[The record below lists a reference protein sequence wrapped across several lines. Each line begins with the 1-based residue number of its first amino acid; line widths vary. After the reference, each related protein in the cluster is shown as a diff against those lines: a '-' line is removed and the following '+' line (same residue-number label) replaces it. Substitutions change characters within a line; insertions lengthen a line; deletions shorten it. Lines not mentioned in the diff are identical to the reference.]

1 MPVTAEQRTPAEVLD
16 SVFGYSSFRGQ
27 QEEIIDH
34 LCTGGDAVV
43 LMPTGGGKSLCYQ
56 IPALVRPGTGVVI
69 SPLIALMEDQV
80 LALEAL
86 GVKAAYLNS
95 SLSPEEAH
103 EVQARFRS
111 GALDLLYLAPERL
124 VQERTLRLLEQTE
137 VSLFAIDE
145 AHCVSQWGHDF
156 RTDYLGLSVLHERF
170 PTVPRVALTATAAPA
185 AHDELTRRLA
195 MGEARHFVSSFDRPN
210 IQYRIAEKTSPRRQ
224 LVQLIKDE
232 HPGEAGIVYCLSR
245 KSTEQFA
252 DYLCEQGIDALAYH
266 AGLPQEERSARQA
279 RFLREDGV
287 VMVATIAFGMGIDK
301 PDVRFVAHVDLPKS
315 VEGYYQ
321 ETGRAGRDGL
331 PATAWMVY
339 GLGDVVAQRRLISQ
353 SEGSPQHR
361 QNLSRH
367 LDSMLALCESL
378 TCRRQQILQYFGE
391 ESGPCGNCD
400 TCLHPPQ
407 AWDATVAV
415 QMLLSTIIRLERE
428 RGQRFG
434 TGQIID
440 VLRGKNNPRSDESDH
455 KSLSV
460 WGIGADLSEA
470 QWRSVFRQTTARGW
484 TVPVGEYGV
493 FMVDSSADP
502 VLRGEVRV
510 ELAKPKRQTK
520 ASSASSGG
528 VRKYHLTEDQEEIFN
543 RLRAWRKTTAAGSGV
558 PAYVVFP
565 DAALMH
571 IAIAQPQSLA
581 ALRKVSG
588 VGDKKLEAYGT
599 EVVEIVTG
607 ADVG

>member
-27 QEEIIDH
+27 QEEIIEH

-80 LALEAL
+80 VALEAL

-111 GALDLLYLAPERL
+111 GDLDLLYLAPERL

-224 LVQLIKDE
+224 LVELIKDE

-400 TCLHPPQ
+400 TCLNPPQ

-484 TVPVGEYGV
+484 TVPVSEYGV
-493 FMVDSSADP
+493 FMVDASADP

-510 ELAKPKRQTK
+510 ELAKPKRQTR
-520 ASSASSGG
+520 ASSASSGS

-543 RLRAWRKTTAAGSGV
+543 RLRAWRKTTAATAGV

>member
-1 MPVTAEQRTPAEVLD
+1 MTAEQRTPAEVLD

-27 QEEIIDH
+27 QEEIIEH

-80 LALEAL
+80 VALEAL

-224 LVQLIKDE
+224 LVELIKDE

-252 DYLCEQGIDALAYH
+252 DYLCEQGIDAMAYH

-415 QMLLSTIIRLERE
+415 QMLLSAIIRLERE

-493 FMVDSSADP
+493 FMVDASADP

-520 ASSASSGG
+520 ASSASSGS

-543 RLRAWRKTTAAGSGV
+543 RLRAWRKTTAADSGV

>member
-1 MPVTAEQRTPAEVLD
+1 MTAEQRTPAEVLD

-27 QEEIIDH
+27 QEEIIEH

-80 LALEAL
+80 VALEAL

-415 QMLLSTIIRLERE
+415 QMLLSAIIRLERE

-493 FMVDSSADP
+493 FMVDASADP

-520 ASSASSGG
+520 ASSASSGS

-543 RLRAWRKTTAAGSGV
+543 RLRAWRKTTAADSGV

-607 ADVG
+607 A

>member
-1 MPVTAEQRTPAEVLD
+1 
-16 SVFGYSSFRGQ
+16 
-27 QEEIIDH
+27 
-34 LCTGGDAVV
+34 
-43 LMPTGGGKSLCYQ
+43 MPTGGGKSLCYQ

-80 LALEAL
+80 VALEAL

-111 GALDLLYLAPERL
+111 GDLDLLYLAPERL

-400 TCLHPPQ
+400 TCLNPPQ

-415 QMLLSTIIRLERE
+415 QMLLSAIIRLERE

-493 FMVDSSADP
+493 FLVDASADP

-520 ASSASSGG
+520 ASSTSSGS

-543 RLRAWRKTTAAGSGV
+543 RLRTWRKTTAADSGV

>member
-1 MPVTAEQRTPAEVLD
+1 MTAEQRTPAEVLD

-27 QEEIIDH
+27 QEEIIEH

-80 LALEAL
+80 VALEAL

-111 GALDLLYLAPERL
+111 GDLDLLYLAPERL

-252 DYLCEQGIDALAYH
+252 DYLCEQGIDAMAYH

-391 ESGPCGNCD
+391 ESSPCGNCD
-400 TCLHPPQ
+400 TCLNPPQ

-493 FMVDSSADP
+493 FMVDASADP

-510 ELAKPKRQTK
+510 ELAKPKRQTR
-520 ASSASSGG
+520 ASSASSGS

-543 RLRAWRKTTAAGSGV
+543 RLRAWRKTTAADSGV

>member
-1 MPVTAEQRTPAEVLD
+1 MTAEQRTPAEVLD

-27 QEEIIDH
+27 QEEIIEH

-80 LALEAL
+80 VALEAL

-111 GALDLLYLAPERL
+111 GDLDLLYLAPERL

-210 IQYRIAEKTSPRRQ
+210 IQYRITEKTSPRRQ

-400 TCLHPPQ
+400 TCLNPPQ

-415 QMLLSTIIRLERE
+415 QMLLSAIIRLERE

-460 WGIGADLSEA
+460 WGIGADLNEA

-520 ASSASSGG
+520 ASSASSGS

-543 RLRAWRKTTAAGSGV
+543 RLRAWRKTTAADSGV

>member
-1 MPVTAEQRTPAEVLD
+1 MTAAQRTPAEVLD

-27 QEEIIDH
+27 QEEIINH

-80 LALEAL
+80 VALEAL

-103 EVQARFRS
+103 EVQAQLRS

-124 VQERTLRLLEQTE
+124 VQERTLRLLEQTQI
-137 VSLFAIDE
+137 SLFAIDE

-170 PTVPRVALTATAAPA
+170 PAVPRVALTATAAPA

-232 HPGEAGIVYCLSR
+232 HPGEAGIDYCLSR

-252 DYLCEQGIDALAYH
+252 DYLCEQGIDAMAYH
-266 AGLPQEERSARQA
+266 AGLPQDERSARQA

-287 VMVATIAFGMGIDK
+287 VIVATIAFGMGIDK

-378 TCRRQQILQYFGE
+378 SCRRQQILQYFGE
-391 ESGPCGNCD
+391 DSSPCGNCD

-407 AWDATVAV
+407 AWDATVPV

-440 VLRGKNNPRSDESDH
+440 VLRGKNNPRSEESDH
-455 KSLSV
+455 GSLSV

-493 FMVDSSADP
+493 FMVDASADP

-510 ELAKPKRQTK
+510 ELAKPKRQSRT
-520 ASSASSGG
+520 SSASSGG
-528 VRKYHLTEDQEEIFN
+528 VRKFHLTEDQEQIFN
-543 RLRAWRKTTAAGSGV
+543 RLRTWRKTTAANAGV

-565 DAALMH
+565 DTALMH
-571 IAIAQPQSLA
+571 IAIAQPQSPA

-588 VGDKKLEAYGT
+588 VGDKKLEAYGA
-599 EVVEIVTG
+599 EVLEIVAG

>member
-1 MPVTAEQRTPAEVLD
+1 MTAEQRTPAEVLD

-27 QEEIIDH
+27 QEEIIEH

-80 LALEAL
+80 VALEAL

-111 GALDLLYLAPERL
+111 GDLDLLYLAPERL

-185 AHDELTRRLA
+185 AHDELTQRLA

-252 DYLCEQGIDALAYH
+252 DYLCEQGIDAMAYH

-339 GLGDVVAQRRLISQ
+339 GLGDVVALRRLISQ

-391 ESGPCGNCD
+391 ESDPCGNCD
-400 TCLHPPQ
+400 TCLNPPQ

-493 FMVDSSADP
+493 FLVDSSADP

-510 ELAKPKRQTK
+510 ELAKPKRQTR
-520 ASSASSGG
+520 ASSASSGS

-543 RLRAWRKTTAAGSGV
+543 RLRAWRKTTAATAGV

-607 ADVG
+607 A

>member
-1 MPVTAEQRTPAEVLD
+1 MTAEQRTPAEVLD

-27 QEEIIDH
+27 QEEIIEH

-80 LALEAL
+80 VALEAL

-95 SLSPEEAH
+95 SLTPEEAH

-111 GALDLLYLAPERL
+111 GGLDLLYLAPERL

-252 DYLCEQGIDALAYH
+252 DYLCEQGIDAMAYH

-400 TCLHPPQ
+400 TCLNPPQ

-415 QMLLSTIIRLERE
+415 QMLLSAIIRLERE

-520 ASSASSGG
+520 ASSASSGS

-543 RLRAWRKTTAAGSGV
+543 RLRAWRKTTAADSGV

>member
-1 MPVTAEQRTPAEVLD
+1 MTAEQRTPAEVLD

-27 QEEIIDH
+27 QEEIIEH

-80 LALEAL
+80 VALEAL

-224 LVQLIKDE
+224 LVQLIRDE

-252 DYLCEQGIDALAYH
+252 DYLCEQGIDAMAYH

-400 TCLHPPQ
+400 TCLNPPQ

-510 ELAKPKRQTK
+510 ELAKPKRQTR
-520 ASSASSGG
+520 ASSASSGS

-543 RLRAWRKTTAAGSGV
+543 RLRAWRKTTAADSGV

-588 VGDKKLEAYGT
+588 VGDKKLEAYGA

-607 ADVG
+607 A

>member
-1 MPVTAEQRTPAEVLD
+1 MTAEQRTPAEVLD

-27 QEEIIDH
+27 QEEIIEH

-80 LALEAL
+80 VALEAL

-400 TCLHPPQ
+400 TCLNPPQ

-484 TVPVGEYGV
+484 TVPVSEYGV
-493 FMVDSSADP
+493 FMVDASADP

-510 ELAKPKRQTK
+510 ELAKPKRQTR
-520 ASSASSGG
+520 ASSTSSGS

-543 RLRAWRKTTAAGSGV
+543 RLRAWRKTTAADSGV

>member
-1 MPVTAEQRTPAEVLD
+1 MTAEQRTPAEVLD

-80 LALEAL
+80 VALEAL

-279 RFLREDGV
+279 RFLREDGL

-400 TCLHPPQ
+400 TCLNPPQ

-493 FMVDSSADP
+493 FMVDASADP
-502 VLRGEVRV
+502 VLHGEVRV
-510 ELAKPKRQTK
+510 ELAKPKKQTK
-520 ASSASSGG
+520 ASSASSGR

-543 RLRAWRKTTAAGSGV
+543 RLRAWRKTTAADSGV

>member
-1 MPVTAEQRTPAEVLD
+1 
-16 SVFGYSSFRGQ
+16 
-27 QEEIIDH
+27 
-34 LCTGGDAVV
+34 
-43 LMPTGGGKSLCYQ
+43 MPTGGGKSLCYQ

-80 LALEAL
+80 VALEAL

-170 PTVPRVALTATAAPA
+170 PAVPRVALTATAAPA

-400 TCLHPPQ
+400 TCLNPPQ

-415 QMLLSTIIRLERE
+415 QMLLSAIIRLERE

-470 QWRSVFRQTTARGW
+470 QWRSVFRQTTARGR

-493 FMVDSSADP
+493 FMVDASADP

-520 ASSASSGG
+520 ASSTSSGS

-543 RLRAWRKTTAAGSGV
+543 RLRSWRKTTAANAGV

>member
-1 MPVTAEQRTPAEVLD
+1 MTAEQRTPAEVLD

-27 QEEIIDH
+27 QEEIIEH

-252 DYLCEQGIDALAYH
+252 DYLCEQGIDAMAYH

-378 TCRRQQILQYFGE
+378 T
-391 ESGPCGNCD
+391 
-400 TCLHPPQ
+400 
-407 AWDATVAV
+407 
-415 QMLLSTIIRLERE
+415 
-428 RGQRFG
+428 
-434 TGQIID
+434 
-440 VLRGKNNPRSDESDH
+440 
-455 KSLSV
+455 
-460 WGIGADLSEA
+460 
-470 QWRSVFRQTTARGW
+470 
-484 TVPVGEYGV
+484 
-493 FMVDSSADP
+493 
-502 VLRGEVRV
+502 
-510 ELAKPKRQTK
+510 
-520 ASSASSGG
+520 
-528 VRKYHLTEDQEEIFN
+528 
-543 RLRAWRKTTAAGSGV
+543 
-558 PAYVVFP
+558 
-565 DAALMH
+565 
-571 IAIAQPQSLA
+571 
-581 ALRKVSG
+581 
-588 VGDKKLEAYGT
+588 
-599 EVVEIVTG
+599 
-607 ADVG
+607 

>member
-1 MPVTAEQRTPAEVLD
+1 MTAEQRTPAEVLD

-27 QEEIIDH
+27 QEEIIEH

-224 LVQLIKDE
+224 LVQLIRDE

-252 DYLCEQGIDALAYH
+252 DYLCEQGIDAMAYH

-400 TCLHPPQ
+400 TCLNPPQ

-415 QMLLSTIIRLERE
+415 QMLLSAIIRLERE

-520 ASSASSGG
+520 ASSASSGS

-543 RLRAWRKTTAAGSGV
+543 RLRAWRKTTAADSGV

>member
-1 MPVTAEQRTPAEVLD
+1 MTAEQRTPAEVLD

-27 QEEIIDH
+27 QEEIIEH

-80 LALEAL
+80 VALEAL

-111 GALDLLYLAPERL
+111 GDLDLLYLAPERL

-224 LVQLIKDE
+224 LVELIKDE

-252 DYLCEQGIDALAYH
+252 DYLCEQGIDAMAYH

-400 TCLHPPQ
+400 TCLNPPQ

-415 QMLLSTIIRLERE
+415 QMLLSAIIRLERE

-510 ELAKPKRQTK
+510 ELAKPKRQTR
-520 ASSASSGG
+520 ASSASSGS

-543 RLRAWRKTTAAGSGV
+543 RLRTWRKTTAANAGV

-607 ADVG
+607 A

>member
-1 MPVTAEQRTPAEVLD
+1 
-16 SVFGYSSFRGQ
+16 
-27 QEEIIDH
+27 
-34 LCTGGDAVV
+34 
-43 LMPTGGGKSLCYQ
+43 MPTGGGKSLCYQ

-80 LALEAL
+80 VALEAL

-185 AHDELTRRLA
+185 AHNELTRRLA

-400 TCLHPPQ
+400 TCLNPPQ

-415 QMLLSTIIRLERE
+415 QMLLSAIIRLERE

-520 ASSASSGG
+520 ASSASSGS
-528 VRKYHLTEDQEEIFN
+528 VPKYHLTEDQEEIFN
-543 RLRAWRKTTAAGSGV
+543 RLRTWRKTTAANAGV

>member
-1 MPVTAEQRTPAEVLD
+1 MTAEQRTPAEVLD

-27 QEEIIDH
+27 QEEIIEH

-80 LALEAL
+80 VALEAL

-111 GALDLLYLAPERL
+111 GDLDLLYLAPERL

-510 ELAKPKRQTK
+510 ELAKPKRQTR
-520 ASSASSGG
+520 ASSASSGS

-588 VGDKKLEAYGT
+588 VGDKKLEAYGA

-607 ADVG
+607 A

>member
-1 MPVTAEQRTPAEVLD
+1 MTAEQRTPAEVLD

-27 QEEIIDH
+27 QEEIIEH

-80 LALEAL
+80 VALEAL

-111 GALDLLYLAPERL
+111 GDLDLLYLAPERL

-400 TCLHPPQ
+400 TCLNPPQ

-484 TVPVGEYGV
+484 TVPVSEYGV
-493 FMVDSSADP
+493 FMVDASADP

-510 ELAKPKRQTK
+510 ELAKPKRQTR
-520 ASSASSGG
+520 ASSASSGS

-543 RLRAWRKTTAAGSGV
+543 RLRAWRKTTAADSGV

>member
-1 MPVTAEQRTPAEVLD
+1 MTAEQRTPAEVLD

-27 QEEIIDH
+27 QEEIIEH

-80 LALEAL
+80 VALEAL

-111 GALDLLYLAPERL
+111 GDLDLLYLAPERL
-124 VQERTLRLLEQTE
+124 VQSRTLRLLEQTE

-224 LVQLIKDE
+224 LVELIKDE

-252 DYLCEQGIDALAYH
+252 DYLCEQGIDAMAYH

-400 TCLHPPQ
+400 TCLNPPQ

-415 QMLLSTIIRLERE
+415 QMLLSAIIRLERE

-460 WGIGADLSEA
+460 WGIGGDLSEA

-493 FMVDSSADP
+493 FLVDSSADP

-520 ASSASSGG
+520 ASSASSGS

-543 RLRAWRKTTAAGSGV
+543 RLRAWRKTTAADSGV

-588 VGDKKLEAYGT
+588 VGDKKLEAYGA

-607 ADVG
+607 A

>member
-1 MPVTAEQRTPAEVLD
+1 MTAEQRTPAEVLD

-27 QEEIIDH
+27 QEEIIEH

-80 LALEAL
+80 VALEAL

-224 LVQLIKDE
+224 LVELIKDE

-400 TCLHPPQ
+400 TCLNPPQ

-415 QMLLSTIIRLERE
+415 QMLLSAIIRLERE

-493 FMVDSSADP
+493 FMVDASADP

-510 ELAKPKRQTK
+510 ELAKPKKQTR
-520 ASSASSGG
+520 ASSASSGS

-543 RLRAWRKTTAAGSGV
+543 RLRTWRKTTAANAGV

-588 VGDKKLEAYGT
+588 VGDKKLEAYGA

-607 ADVG
+607 A

>member
-1 MPVTAEQRTPAEVLD
+1 MTAEQRTPAEVLD

-27 QEEIIDH
+27 QEEIINH

-80 LALEAL
+80 VALEAL

-95 SLSPEEAH
+95 SLTPEEAH

-224 LVQLIKDE
+224 LVELIKDE

-252 DYLCEQGIDALAYH
+252 DYLCEQGIDAMAYH

-407 AWDATVAV
+407 AWDATVAA
-415 QMLLSTIIRLERE
+415 QMLLSAIIRLERE

-493 FMVDSSADP
+493 FMVDASADP

-520 ASSASSGG
+520 ASSASSGS
-528 VRKYHLTEDQEEIFN
+528 VRKYHLTEDQEEVFN
-543 RLRAWRKTTAAGSGV
+543 RLRAWRKTTAANAGV

>member
-1 MPVTAEQRTPAEVLD
+1 MTAEQRTPAEVLD

-27 QEEIIDH
+27 QEEIIEH

-80 LALEAL
+80 VALEAL

-111 GALDLLYLAPERL
+111 GDLDLLYLAPERL

-224 LVQLIKDE
+224 LVELIKDE

-400 TCLHPPQ
+400 TCLNPPQ

-484 TVPVGEYGV
+484 TVPVSEYGV
-493 FMVDSSADP
+493 FMVDASADP

-510 ELAKPKRQTK
+510 ELAKPKRQTR
-520 ASSASSGG
+520 ASSASSGS

-543 RLRAWRKTTAAGSGV
+543 RLRAWRKTTAATAGV

>member
-1 MPVTAEQRTPAEVLD
+1 MTAEQRTPAEVLD

-27 QEEIIDH
+27 QEEIIEH

-80 LALEAL
+80 VALEAL

-111 GALDLLYLAPERL
+111 GDLDLLYLAPERL

-400 TCLHPPQ
+400 TCLNPPQ

-484 TVPVGEYGV
+484 TVPVSEYGV
-493 FMVDSSADP
+493 FMVDASADP

-510 ELAKPKRQTK
+510 ELAKPKRQTR
-520 ASSASSGG
+520 ASSTSSGS

-543 RLRAWRKTTAAGSGV
+543 RLRAWRKTTAADSGV

>member
-27 QEEIIDH
+27 QEEIIEH

-80 LALEAL
+80 VALEAL

-111 GALDLLYLAPERL
+111 GDLDLLYLAPERL

-252 DYLCEQGIDALAYH
+252 DYLCEQGIDAMAYH

-400 TCLHPPQ
+400 TCLNPPQ

-415 QMLLSTIIRLERE
+415 QMLLSAIIRLERE

-510 ELAKPKRQTK
+510 ELAKPKRQTR
-520 ASSASSGG
+520 ASSTSSGS

-543 RLRAWRKTTAAGSGV
+543 RLRAWRKTTAADSGV

-607 ADVG
+607 A

>member
-1 MPVTAEQRTPAEVLD
+1 MTAEQRTPAEVLD

-27 QEEIIDH
+27 QEEIIEH

-80 LALEAL
+80 VALEAL

-111 GALDLLYLAPERL
+111 GDLDLLYLAPERL

-170 PTVPRVALTATAAPA
+170 PAVPRVALTATAAPA

-224 LVQLIKDE
+224 LVELIKDE

-400 TCLHPPQ
+400 TCLNPPQ

-415 QMLLSTIIRLERE
+415 QMLLSAIIRLERE

-493 FMVDSSADP
+493 FMVDASADP

-510 ELAKPKRQTK
+510 ELAKPKRQTR
-520 ASSASSGG
+520 ASSASSGS

-543 RLRAWRKTTAAGSGV
+543 RLRAWRKTTAADSGV

>member
-1 MPVTAEQRTPAEVLD
+1 MTAAQRTPAEVLD

-27 QEEIIDH
+27 QEEIIEH

-80 LALEAL
+80 VALEAL

-111 GALDLLYLAPERL
+111 GDLDLLYLAPERL

-224 LVQLIKDE
+224 LVELIKDE

-279 RFLREDGV
+279 RFLREGGV

-400 TCLHPPQ
+400 TCLNPPQ

-493 FMVDSSADP
+493 FMVDASADP

-520 ASSASSGG
+520 ASSASSGS

-543 RLRAWRKTTAAGSGV
+543 RLRAWRKTTAADSGV

-599 EVVEIVTG
+599 EVVEIVAG

>member
-27 QEEIIDH
+27 QEEIIEH

-80 LALEAL
+80 VALEAL

-111 GALDLLYLAPERL
+111 GDLDLLYLAPERL

-400 TCLHPPQ
+400 TCLNPPQ

-493 FMVDSSADP
+493 FMVDASADP

-510 ELAKPKRQTK
+510 ELAKPKRQTR
-520 ASSASSGG
+520 ASSASSGS

-543 RLRAWRKTTAAGSGV
+543 RLRAWRKTTAADSGV

>member
-1 MPVTAEQRTPAEVLD
+1 MTAEQRTPAEVLD

-27 QEEIIDH
+27 QEEIIEH

-80 LALEAL
+80 VALEAL

-111 GALDLLYLAPERL
+111 GDLDLLYLAPERL

-224 LVQLIKDE
+224 LVELIKDE

-252 DYLCEQGIDALAYH
+252 DYLCEQGIDAMAYH

-279 RFLREDGV
+279 RFLREEGV

-400 TCLHPPQ
+400 TCLNPPQ

-415 QMLLSTIIRLERE
+415 QMLLSAIIRLERE

-520 ASSASSGG
+520 ASSASSGS

-543 RLRAWRKTTAAGSGV
+543 RLRAWRKTTAADSGV

>member
-1 MPVTAEQRTPAEVLD
+1 MTAEQRTPAEVLD

-27 QEEIIDH
+27 QEEIIEH

-80 LALEAL
+80 VALEAL

-111 GALDLLYLAPERL
+111 GDLDLLYLAPERL

-415 QMLLSTIIRLERE
+415 QMLLSAIIRLERE

-520 ASSASSGG
+520 ASSTSSGS

-543 RLRAWRKTTAAGSGV
+543 RLRAWRKTTAADSGV

-607 ADVG
+607 A

>member
-1 MPVTAEQRTPAEVLD
+1 MTAEQRTPAEVLD

-27 QEEIIDH
+27 QEEIIEH

-56 IPALVRPGTGVVI
+56 IPTLVRPGTGVVI

-80 LALEAL
+80 VALEAL

-111 GALDLLYLAPERL
+111 GDLDLLYLAPERL

-224 LVQLIKDE
+224 LVELIKDE

-415 QMLLSTIIRLERE
+415 QMLLSAIIRLERE

-493 FMVDSSADP
+493 FMVDASADP

-510 ELAKPKRQTK
+510 ELAKPKRQTR
-520 ASSASSGG
+520 ASSASSGS

-543 RLRAWRKTTAAGSGV
+543 RLRAWRKTTAADSGV

-588 VGDKKLEAYGT
+588 VGDKKLEAYGA

>member
-1 MPVTAEQRTPAEVLD
+1 MTAEQRTPAEVLD

-27 QEEIIDH
+27 QEEIIEH

-80 LALEAL
+80 VALETL

-111 GALDLLYLAPERL
+111 GDLDLLYLAPERL

-210 IQYRIAEKTSPRRQ
+210 IQYRIAEKMSPRRQ
-224 LVQLIKDE
+224 LVELIKDE

-252 DYLCEQGIDALAYH
+252 DYLCEQGIDAMAYH

-493 FMVDSSADP
+493 FMVDASADP

-520 ASSASSGG
+520 ASSASSGS

-588 VGDKKLEAYGT
+588 VGDKKLEAYGA

-607 ADVG
+607 A

>member
-1 MPVTAEQRTPAEVLD
+1 MTAEQRTPAEVLD

-27 QEEIIDH
+27 QEEIIEH

-80 LALEAL
+80 VALEAL

-252 DYLCEQGIDALAYH
+252 DYLCEQGIDAMAYH

-400 TCLHPPQ
+400 TCLNPPQ

-415 QMLLSTIIRLERE
+415 QMLLSAIIRLERE

-510 ELAKPKRQTK
+510 ELAKPKRQTR
-520 ASSASSGG
+520 ASSTSSGS

-543 RLRAWRKTTAAGSGV
+543 RLRAWRKTTAADSGV

>member
-1 MPVTAEQRTPAEVLD
+1 MTAEQRTPAEVLD

-27 QEEIIDH
+27 QEEIIEH

-80 LALEAL
+80 VALEAL

-111 GALDLLYLAPERL
+111 GDLDLLYLAPERL

-252 DYLCEQGIDALAYH
+252 DYLCEQGIDAMAYH

-301 PDVRFVAHVDLPKS
+301 PDVRLVAHVDLPKS

-400 TCLHPPQ
+400 TCLNPPQ

-415 QMLLSTIIRLERE
+415 QMLLSAIIRLERE

-510 ELAKPKRQTK
+510 ELAKPKRQTR
-520 ASSASSGG
+520 ASSASSGS

-543 RLRAWRKTTAAGSGV
+543 RLRAWRKTTAADSGV

>member
-1 MPVTAEQRTPAEVLD
+1 MTAEQRTPAEVLD

-27 QEEIIDH
+27 QEEIIEH

-80 LALEAL
+80 VALEAL

-111 GALDLLYLAPERL
+111 GDLDLLYLAPERL

-210 IQYRIAEKTSPRRQ
+210 IQYRIAEKMSPRRQ
-224 LVQLIKDE
+224 LVELIKDE

-252 DYLCEQGIDALAYH
+252 DYLCEQGIDAMAYH

-415 QMLLSTIIRLERE
+415 QMLLSAIIRLERE

-460 WGIGADLSEA
+460 WGIGGDLSEA

-493 FMVDSSADP
+493 FLVDSSADP

-520 ASSASSGG
+520 ASSASSGS

-543 RLRAWRKTTAAGSGV
+543 RLRAWRKTTAADSGV

-607 ADVG
+607 A

>member
-1 MPVTAEQRTPAEVLD
+1 MTAEQRTPAEVLD

-27 QEEIIDH
+27 QEEIIEH

-80 LALEAL
+80 VALEAL

-170 PTVPRVALTATAAPA
+170 PAVPRVALTATAAPA

-400 TCLHPPQ
+400 TCLNPPQ
-407 AWDATVAV
+407 TWDATVAV

-440 VLRGKNNPRSDESDH
+440 VLRGKNNPCSDESDH

-493 FMVDSSADP
+493 FMVDASADP

-510 ELAKPKRQTK
+510 ELAKPKRQTR
-520 ASSASSGG
+520 ASSASSGS

-543 RLRAWRKTTAAGSGV
+543 RLRTWRKTTAANAGV

>member
-1 MPVTAEQRTPAEVLD
+1 MTAEQRTPAEVLD

-27 QEEIIDH
+27 QEEIIEH

-80 LALEAL
+80 VALEAL

-111 GALDLLYLAPERL
+111 GDLDLLYLAPERL

-170 PTVPRVALTATAAPA
+170 PAVPRVALTATAAPA

-400 TCLHPPQ
+400 TCLNPPQ

-493 FMVDSSADP
+493 FMVDASADP

-510 ELAKPKRQTK
+510 ELAKPKRQTR
-520 ASSASSGG
+520 ASSASSGS

-543 RLRAWRKTTAAGSGV
+543 RLRAWRKTTAADSGV

>member
-1 MPVTAEQRTPAEVLD
+1 MTAEQRTPAEVLD

-27 QEEIIDH
+27 QEEIIEH

-80 LALEAL
+80 VALEAL

-111 GALDLLYLAPERL
+111 GDLDLLYLAPERL

-156 RTDYLGLSVLHERF
+156 RTDYQGLSVLHERF
-170 PTVPRVALTATAAPA
+170 PAVPRVALTATAAPA

-224 LVQLIKDE
+224 LVELIKDE

-252 DYLCEQGIDALAYH
+252 DYLCEQGIDAMAYH

-331 PATAWMVY
+331 TATAWMVY

-400 TCLHPPQ
+400 TCLNPPQ

-415 QMLLSTIIRLERE
+415 QMLLSAIIRLERE

-493 FMVDSSADP
+493 FMVDASADP

-510 ELAKPKRQTK
+510 ELAKPKRQTR
-520 ASSASSGG
+520 ASSASSGS

-543 RLRAWRKTTAAGSGV
+543 RLRTWRKTTAADSGV

>member
-1 MPVTAEQRTPAEVLD
+1 MTAEQRTPAEVLD

-27 QEEIIDH
+27 QEEIIEH

-80 LALEAL
+80 VALEAL

-111 GALDLLYLAPERL
+111 GDLDLLYLAPERL

-252 DYLCEQGIDALAYH
+252 DYLCEQGIDAMAYH

-400 TCLHPPQ
+400 TCLNPPQ

-415 QMLLSTIIRLERE
+415 QMLLSAIIRLERE

-510 ELAKPKRQTK
+510 ELAKPKRQTR
-520 ASSASSGG
+520 ASSTSSGS

-543 RLRAWRKTTAAGSGV
+543 RLRAWRKTTAADSGV

-607 ADVG
+607 A